1 MPHQAKQ
8 PMRVNGDGFGWWLKK
23 LLSLD
28 RAAVWLPSLF
38 LLTQLT
44 LAPILQG

>member
-1 MPHQAKQ
+1 MVIGLA
-8 PMRVNGDGFGWWLKK
+8 GWLKK

-28 RAAVWLPSLF
+28 RAAVWLLSLF